1 MVDDVETLQELNRQ
15 LRGVMTATG
24 ALNEAKNDPVGGKLS
39 NCNTSIRSLQIRLA
53 DLHMQLAD
61 SYRGSAALRFV
72 LYCYICNYLM
82 K

>member
-1 MVDDVETLQELNRQ
+1 MFDSVVILQELNRQ

-24 ALNEAKNDPVGGKLS
+24 ALNDAKNDPVGGKLS
-39 NCNTSIRSLQIRLA
+39 NCNTCICYLQIRLA

-72 LYCYICNYLM
+72 SFCYIIT
-82 K
+82 